1 MILNNLMMKQ
11 IILSFCFLSL
21 WNFDLFSQ
29 PSFQPE
35 TIQNK
40 DGKTIVFRKLDP
52 SKLKKK
58 KKYPLVIFLHGSG
71 ERGSDNI
78 KQLVHGSTMFLTKT
92 VKIIL
97 LLSFFLNV
105 RKNRIGQPGINQKKV
120 VRLNMFLTIRF
131 SLPLH

>member
-58 KKYPLVIFLHGSG
+58 K
-71 ERGSDNI
+71 NI
-78 KQLVHGSTMFLTKT
+78 HW
-92 VKIIL
+92 
-97 LLSFFLNV
+97 SFSFMDLENV
-105 RKNRIGQPGINQKKV
+105 EAI
-120 VRLNMFLTIRF
+120 T
-131 SLPLH
+131 